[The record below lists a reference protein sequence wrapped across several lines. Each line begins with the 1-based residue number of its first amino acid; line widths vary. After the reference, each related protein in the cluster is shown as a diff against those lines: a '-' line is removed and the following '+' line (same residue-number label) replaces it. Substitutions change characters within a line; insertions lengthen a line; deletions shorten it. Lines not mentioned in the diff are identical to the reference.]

1 MKERFMSD
9 TQSTTESNPMPNES
23 ERTFGMLVHLL
34 GIVTWFIGPLI
45 IWLMKK
51 EEMPFVNDQGKE
63 ALNFQITL
71 FIAGIAIMIVTAVL
85 TAIIPILGIIASML
99 LSIVFWIGALV
110 LLILAGIEANKGKYY
125 RYPFSLRLIK

>member
-1 MKERFMSD
+1 MSD